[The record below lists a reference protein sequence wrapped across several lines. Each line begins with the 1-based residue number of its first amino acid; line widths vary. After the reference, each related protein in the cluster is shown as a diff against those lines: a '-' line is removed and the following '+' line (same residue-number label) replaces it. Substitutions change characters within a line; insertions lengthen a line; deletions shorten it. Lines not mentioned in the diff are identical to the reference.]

1 MAVTKQQFTIRLD
14 LADYDRIKQIA
25 EEENRSVANM
35 VETLVKKEIRRYEEA
50 AGKTPSTREHTPG
63 NY

>member
-35 VETLVKKEIRRYEEA
+35 VETLVKKEIRRYEETT
-50 AGKTPSTREHTPG
+50 GKIPSTREHTPG